1 MARQQ
6 RPKHWRSRVCVAFA
20 VLLALSLFILGLD
33 QFEMWLIILAIGYA
47 YWLLK
52 MD

>member
-1 MARQQ
+1 MARQ
-6 RPKHWRSRVCVAFA
+6 PHTKHWRFRVYAAFA
-20 VLLALSLFILGLD
+20 ALLALSLFILGLD

-47 YWLLK
+47 YWVLK